1 MNKLESIAITITFL
15 IISIISS
22 AQVAVGQWQDH
33 FSYNNGKQVLV
44 VGKIAYL
51 VADCGI
57 VKYDSQSGEVEKYNR
72 FNILSDITPTSIAY
86 DESTESVIIGY
97 STGNLDIIR
106 ENEVSN
112 INDIKKKSINSS
124 KSINSIIVK
133 DGYAYLGTD
142 FGIVKL
148 NIARQE
154 ISETWFIGEN
164 GTYVHVNDMDRHGDD
179 LYVATTTGVYYGRLS
194 DMLVDFSNW
203 QVLTDI
209 EEPSPQ
215 AWMKGKNYNTIT
227 YFGGQLLVNYRN
239 TQANGDSV
247 MAYNGNSWTHVLD
260 ECVSVT
266 SLFGDDEML
275 LCATG
280 MMLYMFNPALE
291 SITSEPQW
299 FYKDENWTQIFS
311 TDAIVSD
318 GKIWIADRIH
328 GLGWLKGP
336 EEGGNI
342 IRMNSPENNNVFQIA
357 SSKSKVMAVRGG
369 YLSSFSP
376 AWVAPNIY
384 KYEDYTWTTASAK
397 TNPEF
402 SGVSDLVNV
411 TIDPNDDKHYFV
423 SSWEKGLFEF
433 RDDEFYKLYNSENS
447 TLMPIDGA
455 DMLRIGSSVFDSNGN
470 LWVTNSLAG
479 KCLHVMAPDGKWTGF
494 SFPDM
499 VKNIRSLVVTR
510 NGTKWIA
517 LGQSGGLFVFN
528 DNGTIENTSD
538 DQYKFLG
545 VTNEDGEI
553 VSNDIYSIAEDKN
566 GYVWVGTAKGV
577 VVYYN
582 PDKVFETSPFRGR
595 QIKVPRNDGTDNADL
610 LLSADVV
617 TSIVVDGANCKWFGT
632 QNGGAYYTSADGIE
646 TIHHFNT
653 SNSPIPSDNIL
664 SISVVPETGDVFFG
678 TPKGII
684 SYRGSATEGFDD
696 YKEILAF
703 PNPVPSGYEG
713 PVSIKGLVAGS
724 IVKIADISGNL
735 VYEAKS
741 TGGQLVWDGR
751 NLRGNRV
758 ASGVYVVFASTEIG
772 EQKSTTKII
781 FLK

>member
-33 FSYNNGKQVLV
+33 FSYNNGKQVIV
-44 VGKIAYL
+44 VGKTAYL

-86 DESTESVIIGY
+86 DERTESIIIGY

-106 ENEVSN
+106 ENEVTN

-124 KSINSIIVK
+124 KAINTIITHN
-133 DGYAYLGTD
+133 GYAYLGCD

-148 NIARQE
+148 NLNRME

-194 DMLVDFSNW
+194 DMLVDFSKW

-209 EEPSPQ
+209 EEQSQ
-215 AWMKGKNYNTIT
+215 YSWMNGENFSTVK
-227 YFGGQLLVNYRN
+227 YFGGKLLVGYRS
-239 TQANGDSV
+239 TQINSDTI
-247 MAYNGNSWTHVLD
+247 MAYDGNLWSHIMD
-260 ECVSVT
+260 ECKSVNSLSGNDETLLVSSGAALYPYNLNFERT
-266 SLFGDDEML
+266 AEQWYYKANDDWYL
-275 LCATG
+275 VK
-280 MMLYMFNPALE
+280 
-291 SITSEPQW
+291 SS
-299 FYKDENWTQIFS
+299 
-311 TDAIVSD
+311 DAIIKD
-318 GKIWIADRIH
+318 GKIWIADRAN
-328 GLGWLKGP
+328 GLGWLENSEGKGD
-336 EEGGNI
+336 I
-342 IRMNSPENNNVFQIA
+342 IRINSPTNNGVFHIS
-357 SSKSKVMAVRGG
+357 SSKSKVIAVRGG
-369 YLSSFSP
+369 YNSSYTP
-376 AWVAPNIY
+376 MWTAPFIY
-384 KYEDYTWTTASAK
+384 EYENYRWTTRSS
-397 TNPEF
+397 NEISQL
-402 SGVSDLVNV
+402 SGVTDFVNV
-411 TIDPNDDKHYFV
+411 TIDPNDETHYFV
-423 SSWEKGLFEF
+423 SSWINGLFEF
-433 RDDEFYKLYNSENS
+433 RENQLYKLYNAENS
-447 TLMPIDGA
+447 TLTKIDGM
-455 DMLRIGSSVFDSNGN
+455 DWIRIGSTVFDSNGN
-470 LWVTNSLAG
+470 LWVTNSQAS
-479 KCLHVMAPDGKWTGF
+479 KSLHVMAPDGKWTGF

-499 VKNIRSLVVTR
+499 VKNFRSIIVTQS
-510 NGTKWIA
+510 GIKWIA
-517 LGQSGGLFVFN
+517 IGQSGGLFVFD
-528 DNGTIENTSD
+528 DNGTPENTSD
-538 DQYKFLG
+538 DRYKHLSI
-545 VTNEDGEI
+545 TNESGEL
-553 VSNDIYSIAEDKN
+553 VSNDVFSIAEDKN
-566 GYVWVGTAKGV
+566 GYIWVGTSKGV

-582 PDKVFETSPFRGR
+582 PDKVFESGTFNGR

-617 TSIVVDGANCKWFGT
+617 TAIAVDGANCKWFGT

-653 SNSPIPSDNIL
+653 SSSPIPSDNIL
-664 SISVVPETGDVFFG
+664 SISIVPETGDVFFA

-684 SYRGSATEGFDD
+684 SYRGTATEGFDD
-696 YKEILAF
+696 YDEILAF

-713 PVSIKGLVAGS
+713 LISIKGLVAGS
-724 IVKIADISGNL
+724 IVKISDISGNI
-735 VYEAKS
+735 VYEARA